1 MAKRAIRVKTNTKVV
16 KSSGGK
22 NSPVKVKSSSNK
34 GGFFT
39 EKVALNVKMIKNG

>member
-1 MAKRAIRVKTNTKVV
+1 MAKKAIRVKTNTKVV

-22 NSPVKVKSSSNK
+22 NSPVKVKSSSGK

-39 EKVALNVKMIKNG
+39 ERIAIAVKNKNK